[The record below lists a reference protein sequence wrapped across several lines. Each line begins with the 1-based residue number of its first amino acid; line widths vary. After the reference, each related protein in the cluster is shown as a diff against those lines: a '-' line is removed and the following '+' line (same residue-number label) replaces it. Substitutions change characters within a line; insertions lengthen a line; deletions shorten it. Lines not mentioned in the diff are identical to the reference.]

1 MELTQ
6 QGEMP
11 IEMLRID
18 LTVHGGE
25 DAQDALRRISLS
37 KKETPI
43 SGIFCEKWPM
53 KIKASLTSSPPC
65 RQIPYLD
72 PTHTCLMA
80 LLCKNWLFCV
90 KEPRNSNPV
99 DKFVILTLHIRALW
113 LFCAKIGS
121 FVQKNPAVKTWKKPY
136 NSYPNTNS
144 LLTHMNTYPQRLRV
158 RVSFSIPK
166 KN

>member
-43 SGIFCEKWPM
+43 SGIFCEK
-53 KIKASLTSSPPC
+53 
-65 RQIPYLD
+65 
-72 PTHTCLMA
+72 
-80 LLCKNWLFCV
+80 
-90 KEPRNSNPV
+90 
-99 DKFVILTLHIRALW
+99 
-113 LFCAKIGS
+113 
-121 FVQKNPAVKTWKKPY
+121 
-136 NSYPNTNS
+136 
-144 LLTHMNTYPQRLRV
+144 
-158 RVSFSIPK
+158 
-166 KN
+166 